1 MSDPTDG
8 VAGGLA
14 ARPGGRLRL
23 RVLLGFL
30 VGVLILGGIVATR
43 MAGGGLLHWA
53 ETVVDATRG
62 AGPAGWA
69 AFALAQAAVAMI
81 GVLPASLLGI
91 AAGAVYGLWLG
102 FCLSAIGTLAGGWL
116 AFLLAR
122 SLLRPWIAGRL
133 ASLSGGRLADLDAA
147 IARDGWRLVC
157 LLRISPI
164 MPFALTSYALGLT
177 HISQRDYLIGTLAA
191 LPALA
196 GYVAAGVLAG
206 RSLQLA
212 TGATGVGGPLQ
223 WLLLAVGGVA
233 TALLILRSGTLL
245 ASCGLLPDGP
255 ARLAARLP
263 FQPGKR

>member
-1 MSDPTDG
+1 MSDP
-8 VAGGLA
+8 AGEA
-14 ARPGGRLRL
+14 ASALVVHPGGRLRL
-23 RVLLGFL
+23 RVLLGL
-30 VGVLILGGIVATR
+30 LIGTLILGSIVAAR
-43 MAGGGLLHWA
+43 MGGSGLLQWA
-53 ETVVDATRG
+53 GMLVDAARG

-69 AFALAQAAVAMI
+69 AFALAQAVVAMV

-102 FCLSAIGTLAGGWL
+102 FCLSAAGTLVGGWL

-133 ASLSGGRLADLDAA
+133 ASLSGGRLAELDAA

-196 GYVAAGVLAG
+196 GYVAAGMLAG

-212 TGATGVGGPLQ
+212 SGGMGIGGPLQ
-223 WLLLAVGGVA
+223 WLLLAAGGVA
-233 TALLILRSGTLL
+233 TALLILRSGALL